1 MMVVVRVM
9 VDRSI
14 AERVPKG
21 FRRVPNGFRR
31 VPNGFR
37 RVPNGFRRG
46 SERVPNGFEV
56 DREYGRN

>member
-37 RVPNGFRRG
+37 RD